1 MRKKLTC
8 KITAVILCFVF
19 LISSDVWV
27 HNEVTEVY
35 GVTQDEINDAK
46 ANAEQIEKQLA
57 EVRQQI
63 NALKSQASNT
73 KEYIDKFDRLISNLD
88 LQLYELGNNITLI
101 EENIESTQEKLEAA
115 QEDVKNQYN
124 MMKLRI
130 QFMYENNTESYF
142 ALMLKSE
149 SVGELLNKAE
159 YISSISAYDRDMM
172 IRYQETV
179 SYIDKTKTEL
189 EEQYALLQDQKSELD
204 SQKSEYASLQD
215 QRLQEMAKLNGQLTT
230 ASNLENKLSTD
241 LSQFEDQIKQMEEEM
256 KKQGNPALSGTGIFQ
271 WPTPST
277 RITSDYGDTEDRTSP
292 HKGIDI
298 GAQKRGVSGD
308 PIYAADSGEV
318 TIATFSSTA
327 GNWVWIYHGNG
338 LYTVYMHCSSLLV
351 KKGDTVTKGQQIAR
365 MGNTG
370 NSFGVHLHF
379 GVRLNGNYVN
389 PWNYVSKP
397 S

>member
-1 MRKKLTC
+1 MRKKLIC

-27 HNEVTEVY
+27 LNGVTEVY

-63 NALKSQASNT
+63 NALKSQANNT
-73 KEYIDKFDRLISNLD
+73 KAYIDKFDSLISNLD

-101 EENIESTQEKLEAA
+101 EENIKSTQEKLDAA

-189 EEQYALLQDQKSELD
+189 EEQYALLKDQESELD
-204 SQKSEYASLQD
+204 TQKAGYASLQE
-215 QRLQEMAKLNGQLTT
+215 QRVQEMAKLNGQLTT
-230 ASNLENKLSTD
+230 ASNLENQLSTD
-241 LSQFEDQIKQMEEEM
+241 LSEYEDQIKKMEEEM
-256 KKQGNPALSGTGIFQ
+256 KAQNPAISGTGIFL

-277 RITSDYGDTEDRTSP
+277 RITSDYGDTEGRTSP

-318 TIATFSSTA
+318 TISTFSSSA
-327 GNWVWIYHGNG
+327 GNWIWIYHGNG

-365 MGNTG
+365 MGTTG
-370 NSFGVHLHF
+370 NSTGVHLHF
-379 GVRLNGNYVN
+379 GVRVDGNYVN

-397 S
+397 

>member
-1 MRKKLTC
+1 MRKKLIC

-27 HNEVTEVY
+27 LNGVTEVY

-63 NALKSQASNT
+63 SELKSQANNT
-73 KEYIDKFDRLISNLD
+73 KAYIDKFDSLISNLD
-88 LQLYELGNNITLI
+88 LQLYELGNNITLL
-101 EENIESTQEKLEAA
+101 EENIKSTQEKLDAA

-189 EEQYALLQDQKSELD
+189 EEQYALLKDQESELD
-204 SQKSEYASLQD
+204 TQKVEYASLQE
-215 QRLQEMAKLNGQLTT
+215 QRVQEMAKLNGQLTT
-230 ASNLENKLSTD
+230 ASNLENQLSTD
-241 LSQFEDQIKQMEEEM
+241 LSEYEAQIKKMEEEM
-256 KKQGNPALSGTGIFQ
+256 KAQNPAISGTGKFM

-277 RITSDYGDTEDRTSP
+277 RITSDYGDTEGRTSP

-318 TIATFSSTA
+318 TISTFSSSA
-327 GNWVWIYHGNG
+327 GNWIWIYHGNG

-365 MGNTG
+365 MGTTG
-370 NSFGVHLHF
+370 NSTGVHLHF
-379 GVRLNGNYVN
+379 GVRVDGNYVN

>member
-1 MRKKLTC
+1 MRKKLIC

-27 HNEVTEVY
+27 LNGVTEVY

-63 NALKSQASNT
+63 SELKSQANNT
-73 KEYIDKFDRLISNLD
+73 KAYIDKFDSLISNLD

-101 EENIESTQEKLEAA
+101 EENIKSTQEKLDAA

-189 EEQYALLQDQKSELD
+189 EEQYALLKDQESELD
-204 SQKSEYASLQD
+204 TQKAGYASLQE
-215 QRLQEMAKLNGQLTT
+215 QRVQEMSKLNGQLTT
-230 ASNLENKLSTD
+230 ASNLENQLSTD
-241 LSQFEDQIKQMEEEM
+241 LSEYEDQIKKMEEEM
-256 KKQGNPALSGTGIFQ
+256 KAQNPAISGTGIFM

-277 RITSDYGDTEDRTSP
+277 RITSDYGDTEGRTSP

-318 TIATFSSTA
+318 TISTFSSSA
-327 GNWVWIYHGNG
+327 GNWIWIYHGNG

-365 MGNTG
+365 MGTTG
-370 NSFGVHLHF
+370 NSTGVHLHF
-379 GVRLNGNYVN
+379 GVRVDGNYVN

-397 S
+397 

>member
-1 MRKKLTC
+1 MRKKLIC

-27 HNEVTEVY
+27 LNGVTEVY

-63 NALKSQASNT
+63 SELKSQANNT
-73 KEYIDKFDRLISNLD
+73 KAYIDKFDSLISNLD

-101 EENIESTQEKLEAA
+101 EENIKSTQEKLDAA

-189 EEQYALLQDQKSELD
+189 EEQYALLKDQESELD
-204 SQKSEYASLQD
+204 TQKAGYASLQE
-215 QRLQEMAKLNGQLTT
+215 QRVQEMAKLNGQLTT
-230 ASNLENKLSTD
+230 ASNLENQLSTD
-241 LSQFEDQIKQMEEEM
+241 LSEYEDQIKKMEEEM
-256 KKQGNPALSGTGIFQ
+256 KAQNPAISGTGIFM

-277 RITSDYGDTEDRTSP
+277 RITSDYGDTEGRTSP

-318 TIATFSSTA
+318 TISTFSSSA
-327 GNWVWIYHGNG
+327 GNWIWIYHGNG

-365 MGNTG
+365 MGTTG
-370 NSFGVHLHF
+370 NSTGVHLHF
-379 GVRLNGNYVN
+379 GVRVDGNYVN

-397 S
+397 